1 MVARPDYQSKGW
13 LQPPAD
19 QQGLQRY
26 VETIRERIWLVI
38 AAVVVTTGVALVY
51 VATAERV
58 YEAEADLLVAP
69 IADEAATP
77 TALGLISESSDPLR
91 AVETAATLIES
102 DAAASLTAEELG
114 LDVGPEAILKDVS
127 AAPVAESNIVT
138 VTARGSSAEA
148 AADLA
153 NVFARSAIQ
162 NRTEVLHERIDEQ
175 LPRLEARREKLPP
188 GLARDTLT
196 GQIAELETLR
206 AGSDPTLQIA
216 EPATEPSSPVSPQP
230 LASVVA
236 AIVAGLVLGIR
247 GAVPPQVLGPPP

>member
-1 MVARPDYQSKGW
+1 MSRPDYQSKGW

-58 YEAEADLLVAP
+58 YEAEADVLVAP

-77 TALGLISESSDPLR
+77 TALGLISESSDPVR

-114 LDVGPEAILKDVS
+114 LDVGPGAILEDVS
-127 AAPVAESNIVT
+127 AEPVAESNVVT

-153 NVFARSAIQ
+153 NGS
-162 NRTEVLHERIDEQ
+162 
-175 LPRLEARREKLPP
+175 
-188 GLARDTLT
+188 T
-196 GQIAELETLR
+196 G
-206 AGSDPTLQIA
+206 P
-216 EPATEPSSPVSPQP
+216 
-230 LASVVA
+230 
-236 AIVAGLVLGIR
+236 IR
-247 GAVPPQVLGPPP
+247 